1 MHANNQLKIQNSCL
15 EALGLRRKI
24 MFFFKNKFGFLS
36 PKPCLCHG
44 EISQRLSLHSEKRS
58 EVFGF
63 FFFFFLFTKRTENS
77 FEIISGLKTKT
88 FFLTFY
94 FYNIYGCAKNQLQ
107 ILKSLFKGPKPCVL
121 SVVGLK
127 WVQEENFDCSLKPI
141 HFSSTK
147 PSLDH

>member
-63 FFFFFLFTKRTENS
+63 FFFFYLRKGQKIPLKLFRASKPR
-77 FEIISGLKTKT
+77 L